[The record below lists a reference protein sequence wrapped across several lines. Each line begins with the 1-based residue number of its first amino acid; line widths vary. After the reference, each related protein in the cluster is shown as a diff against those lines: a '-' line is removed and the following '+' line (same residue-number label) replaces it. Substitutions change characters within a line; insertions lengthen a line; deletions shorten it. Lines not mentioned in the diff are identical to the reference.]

1 MKSIWL
7 GLESHKAALSN
18 AKIRQQGQCSE
29 AKSASTKCP
38 LGRGSEAPRASGMTR
53 AARQKPSAT
62 QEKQHS

>member
-1 MKSIWL
+1 MKCIWI

-18 AKIRQQGQCSE
+18 AKIRQQAQCSE
-29 AKSASTKCP
+29 ANSAYTKCP
-38 LGRGSEAPRASGMTR
+38 PGRGSQAPRASGMTR